1 MNVDSGSVSTQLGA
15 ALTAASLFFT
25 TPALA
30 QKYPEKPV
38 RLIVPVAAGG
48 SLNTYTRMIAQKLTD
63 SLGQPV
69 IVDNRPGANG
79 IIGADTVAKA
89 TPDGYTLLM
98 GATPTM
104 AINVTLYAGKLPYD
118 PLKDFEPITLVVK
131 APSAI
136 AVHSGVPAKTLNEL
150 IAYAKTL
157 PGKLN
162 YATSGTGSGNHLMG
176 EMLKSAAGIDIVHV
190 PYAGGGPGLVAL
202 LAHEVEMMVTPPP
215 TLIPMAKAGRIR
227 LLAVSSAKR
236 SPAIPEVPTIAESG
250 YPGFEATIWYCMVAP
265 RGTPKPVI
273 NKLHAA
279 ITAVMNSSEFRE
291 RLAADAAIAESSTPE
306 ELIAFLRA
314 EIPKFAKVIKAAGVK
329 AN

>member
-1 MNVDSGSVSTQLGA
+1 MKSPFHCVMALCAFA
-15 ALTAASLFFT
+15 AVPAVAADAYPSKPIRIVVAY
-25 TPALA
+25 TPAGTTDILA
-30 QKYPEKPV
+30 
-38 RLIVPVAAGG
+38 RAIG
-48 SLNTYTRMIAQKLTD
+48 QKLTEAW
-63 SLGQPV
+63 GQSV

-236 SPAIPEVPTIAESG
+236 SPAIPEVQIG
-250 YPGFEATIWYCMVAP
+250 
-265 RGTPKPVI
+265 
-273 NKLHAA
+273 
-279 ITAVMNSSEFRE
+279 
-291 RLAADAAIAESSTPE
+291 
-306 ELIAFLRA
+306 RA
-314 EIPKFAKVIKAAGVK
+314 HV
-329 AN
+329 

>member
-1 MNVDSGSVSTQLGA
+1 M
-15 ALTAASLFFT
+15 
-25 TPALA
+25 
-30 QKYPEKPV
+30 
-38 RLIVPVAAGG
+38 
-48 SLNTYTRMIAQKLTD
+48 
-63 SLGQPV
+63 

-131 APSAI
+131 APSAV
-136 AVHSGVPAKTLNEL
+136 AVHGGVPAKTLNEL

-236 SPAIPEVPTIAESG
+236 SPAIPDVPTIAESG

-279 ITAVMNSSEFRE
+279 ITAVMNSAEFRD

-306 ELIAFLRA
+306 ELMTFLRA
-314 EIPKFAKVIKAAGVK
+314 EIPKFAKEIGRAHV
-329 AN
+329 